1 MKKGTAK
8 AMRYIVAG
16 SALTLC
22 VIMTGCGCGQKKTD
36 PASEQVLKISITP
49 EPSPTPAPD
58 TVDAARISRKIHRV
72 LLMRVETMKNKNRI
86 PLELYIHIPFCVQK
100 CQYCDFLSGPSDQ
113 ETRDRYIKALR
124 AEIQAVQGVEA
135 YEIVSVFI
143 GGGTPSVLKAEA
155 IASIMET
162 IQKKFCFSPDAEI
175 TIESNPG
182 TVDLAKLNAYRE
194 TGINRLS
201 LGLQSTDSKELRML
215 GRIHTYEEF
224 LQSYQWAREAG
235 FQNINID
242 LMFAIPGQSGEA
254 WRAHLRQVAELKP
267 EHISAY
273 SLIIEEGTPFAECEL
288 DLPDEDTEYQ
298 MYEDT
303 AGILA
308 EYGYQQYEISNY
320 AKDGYACRHNIGYW
334 KRTEYLGLG
343 LGASSL
349 YGENRFSNTRDMQE
363 YLGFSENTERIRKD
377 VLKLSL
383 KDQIEEFMY
392 LGLRMTE
399 GISEIDFEQNF
410 GQKLEN
416 IYGSVLQK
424 YKETGFLE
432 KTGANWRFTRKGI
445 HVSNHILAEFLLDEE

>member
-1 MKKGTAK
+1 
-8 AMRYIVAG
+8 
-16 SALTLC
+16 
-22 VIMTGCGCGQKKTD
+22 
-36 PASEQVLKISITP
+36 
-49 EPSPTPAPD
+49 
-58 TVDAARISRKIHRV
+58 
-72 LLMRVETMKNKNRI
+72 MKNKNRT

-215 GRIHTYEEF
+215 GRIHTFEQF
-224 LQSYQWAREAG
+224 KNSLAIARNAG
-235 FQNINID
+235 FTNINID
-242 LMFAIPGQSGEA
+242 LMSALPGQTIESFTRVLKEA
-254 WRAHLRQVAELKP
+254 VSLNT
-267 EHISAY
+267 EHISVY
-273 SLIIEEGTPFAECEL
+273 SLIIEEGTRL
-288 DLPDEDTEYQ
+288 YDNIDNYPDIPDDDDDRK
-298 MYEDT
+298 MYALTKEILGQ
-303 AGILA
+303 AGY
-308 EYGYQQYEISNY
+308 ERYEISNY

-363 YLGFSENTERIRKD
+363 YLGFSGNTERIRKD

-432 KTGANWRFTRKGI
+432 KTGTNWRFTRKGI
-445 HVSNHILAEFLLDEE
+445 HVSNHILAELLLDEE

>member
-1 MKKGTAK
+1 
-8 AMRYIVAG
+8 
-16 SALTLC
+16 
-22 VIMTGCGCGQKKTD
+22 
-36 PASEQVLKISITP
+36 
-49 EPSPTPAPD
+49 
-58 TVDAARISRKIHRV
+58 
-72 LLMRVETMKNKNRI
+72 MKNKN
-86 PLELYIHIPFCVQK
+86 ELGIYIHIPFCVHK
-100 CQYCDFLSGPSDQ
+100 CIYCDFLSSPAD
-113 ETRDRYIKALR
+113 EKTRKRYVKALIR
-124 AEIQAVQGVEA
+124 EINLAAEGKTNSCINKCNNESNNHCKD
-135 YEIVSVFI
+135 IVTSIFI
-143 GGGTPSVLKAEA
+143 GGGTPSVIDASDIKDIIEA
-155 IASIMET
+155 VRHNYNVSDE
-162 IQKKFCFSPDAEI
+162 AEI
-175 TIESNPG
+175 TIECNPG
-182 TVDLAKLNAYRE
+182 TINSEKAYIYRE
-194 TGINRLS
+194 AGINRIS
-201 LGLQSTDSKELRML
+201 FGLQSTDDKELRML

-242 LMFAIPGQSGEA
+242 LMFAIPGQTGEA

-363 YLGFSENTERIRKD
+363 YLGFSGNTERIRKD

-432 KTGANWRFTRKGI
+432 KTGTNWRFTRKGI
-445 HVSNHILAEFLLDEE
+445 HVSNHILAELLLDEE

>member
-1 MKKGTAK
+1 
-8 AMRYIVAG
+8 MR
-16 SALTLC
+16 L
-22 VIMTGCGCGQKKTD
+22 
-36 PASEQVLKISITP
+36 
-49 EPSPTPAPD
+49 
-58 TVDAARISRKIHRV
+58 
-72 LLMRVETMKNKNRI
+72 
-86 PLELYIHIPFCVQK
+86 LELYIHIPFCKKK
-100 CQYCDFLSGPSDQ
+100 CKYCDFLSGPSTADERESYVKSLCQ
-113 ETRDRYIKALR
+113 DIRSYAHLAKACR
-124 AEIQAVQGVEA
+124 VISIFV
-135 YEIVSVFI
+135 
-143 GGGTPSVLKAEA
+143 GGGTPSTLTAFQMQQ
-155 IASIMET
+155 I
-162 IQKKFCFSPDAEI
+162 FSAVRDTFVVEENAEI
-175 TIESNPG
+175 TVEMNPG
-182 TVDLAKLNAYRE
+182 TVDREKLSGYKIC
-194 TGINRLS
+194 GINRLS
-201 LGLQSTDSKELRML
+201 IGLQSTKNRELQIL

-242 LMFAIPGQSGEA
+242 LMFAIPGQTGEA

-363 YLGFSENTERIRKD
+363 YLGFSGNTERIRKD

>member
-1 MKKGTAK
+1 M
-8 AMRYIVAG
+8 
-16 SALTLC
+16 
-22 VIMTGCGCGQKKTD
+22 
-36 PASEQVLKISITP
+36 
-49 EPSPTPAPD
+49 
-58 TVDAARISRKIHRV
+58 
-72 LLMRVETMKNKNRI
+72 NKRE
-86 PLELYIHIPFCVQK
+86 LELYIHIPFCARK
-100 CQYCDFLSGPSDQ
+100 CAYCDFLSFAAPERVYRDYMDKLMEEICGQGPNFQ
-113 ETRDRYIKALR
+113 EYR
-124 AEIQAVQGVEA
+124 
-135 YEIVSVFI
+135 VSTIFV
-143 GGGTPSVLKAEA
+143 GGGTPSLLPADL
-155 IASIMET
+155 IMELFAT
-162 IQKKFCFSPDAEI
+162 LHENFDISLDAEI
-175 TIESNPG
+175 TMEANPG
-182 TVDLAKLNAYRE
+182 TLTMEKLEVYRQS
-194 TGINRLS
+194 GVNRLS
-201 LGLQSTDSKELRML
+201 IGLQSADDKELKYL
-215 GRIHTYEEF
+215 GRIHSYDSF
-224 LQSYQWAREAG
+224 LKSYQRARQAG

-242 LMFAIPGQSGEA
+242 LMFAIPGQTGEA
-254 WRAHLRQVAELKP
+254 WRAHLRQVAELKA

-363 YLGFSENTERIRKD
+363 YLGFSGNTERIRKD

-432 KTGANWRFTRKGI
+432 KTGTNWRFTRKGI
-445 HVSNHILAEFLLDEE
+445 HVSNHILAELLLDEE